1 MARKTPQPRPV
12 TVYLG
17 KDKRERRIE
26 ELDRLASKYGNGK
39 LSTFIQR
46 IADGELTVNDPN
58 PKTQR
63 AS

>member
-26 ELDRLASKYGNGK
+26 ELDRLAEKHGKGK
-39 LSTFIQR
+39 LSTLIQR
-46 IADGELTVNDPN
+46 IADGELTLQENSKV
-58 PKTQR
+58 